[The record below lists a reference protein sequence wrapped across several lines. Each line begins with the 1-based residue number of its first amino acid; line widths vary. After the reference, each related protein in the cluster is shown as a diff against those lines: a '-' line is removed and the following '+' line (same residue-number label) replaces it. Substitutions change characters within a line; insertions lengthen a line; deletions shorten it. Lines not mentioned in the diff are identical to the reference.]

1 VLQLTFNGAIIWRPA
16 MLPKFDA
23 YEVRALLAVA
33 IIVGLPVVL
42 PVVSLAPADW
52 LGRLGLGAISVFIL
66 YGFGFCVAGLGRR
79 AERHLWKEWGGPP
92 STRFC
97 RWSDETWGK
106 TLKERIHGAIART
119 FGLELFQRRR
129 ERENPEGAA
138 QAIKDAFARVRSY
151 LRQHDANGLWYSHNA
166 EYGFARNLTGSALL
180 GALFAVLGC
189 AGSLILWWYQ
199 GGTTAL
205 ILAIVEALF
214 VPVFIVLHR
223 FMPVVTKQ
231 RAERYAESAWHAF
244 LNLADS
250 TAQAAPQ
257 TSLPSPKDSLPS
269 ESTSTTPKEEVS

>member
-1 VLQLTFNGAIIWRPA
+1 

-23 YEVRALLAVA
+23 YEVRARLAVA

-42 PVVSLAPADW
+42 PITLVPADW
-52 LGRLGLGAISVFIL
+52 AGRLGLGAISLFTL

-79 AERHLWKEWGGPP
+79 AERRLWQQWRGPP

-97 RWSDETWGK
+97 RWSDDSLGK
-106 TLKERIHGAIART
+106 LLKERIHGAISRT

-129 ERENPEGAA
+129 ERENPDGAD

-151 LRQHDANGLWYSHNA
+151 LRQHDANGLWFSHNA
-166 EYGFARNLTGSALL
+166 EYGFARNLAGSALVGVWFSVL
-180 GALFAVLGC
+180 ACAVC
-189 AGSLILWWYQ
+189 LIVWRHQ
-199 GGTTAL
+199 NETTAL
-205 ILAIVEALF
+205 MLAVVEAVF

-223 FMPVVTKQ
+223 FMPAVTKQ

-244 LNLADS
+244 LNLADL
-250 TAQAAPQ
+250 TGEAAPQ

-269 ESTSTTPKEEVS
+269 DPTSITPKEGVS

>member
-1 VLQLTFNGAIIWRPA
+1 

-23 YEVRALLAVA
+23 YEVRALLGAA

-42 PVVSLAPADW
+42 PVVTLVPADW
-52 LGRLGLGAISVFIL
+52 LGRLGLGAISVFVL
-66 YGFGFCVAGLGRR
+66 YGFGFFVATLGRR
-79 AERHLWKEWGGPP
+79 AERRLWEEWGGPP

-97 RWSDETWGK
+97 RWSDDNWGK
-106 TLKERIHGAIART
+106 PLKEKIHEAIARM

-129 ERENPEGAA
+129 ERDNPDGAE

-189 AGSLILWWYQ
+189 IGCLIVWRYQ
-199 GGTTAL
+199 DTTTAL
-205 ILAIVEALF
+205 VMAIVEAMF
-214 VPVFIVLHR
+214 VLAFVVLHR
-223 FMPVVTKQ
+223 IMPTVTKQ
-231 RAERYAESAWHAF
+231 RADRYAESAWHGF

-250 TAQAAPQ
+250 TAQDAPHPPH
-257 TSLPSPKDSLPS
+257 PSPKDSRPY